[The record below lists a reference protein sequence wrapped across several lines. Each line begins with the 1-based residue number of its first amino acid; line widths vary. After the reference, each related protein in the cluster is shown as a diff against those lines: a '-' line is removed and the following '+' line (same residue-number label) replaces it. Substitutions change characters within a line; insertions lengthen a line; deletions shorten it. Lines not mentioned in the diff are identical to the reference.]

1 MHIILGSIKQKFKMQ
16 LYVRFDAKNIKKI
29 FFLWLSKNKNYLNTK

>member
-16 LYVRFDAKNIKKI
+16 LYVRFDAKNITIWSKKY
-29 FFLWLSKNKNYLNTK
+29 FFMVVQKQKLP